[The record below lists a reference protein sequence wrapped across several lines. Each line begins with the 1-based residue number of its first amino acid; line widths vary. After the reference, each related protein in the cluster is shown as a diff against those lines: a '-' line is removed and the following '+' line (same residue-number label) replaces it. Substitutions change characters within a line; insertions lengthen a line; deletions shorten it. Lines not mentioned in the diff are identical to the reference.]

1 MTRQDKNKKRQPHIH
16 RTDSI
21 IPLTVERQH
30 DGTLMLAGGGS
41 TSIDDP
47 IAATRVG
54 GGIIN
59 KARTAPRSAA
69 RSKPEVHLRSKL
81 TKYQQC
87 SPVVHTRNK
96 FKKESRRR
104 TTTQVIT
111 RYFGRRPQ
119 TKTIQAVLLLLTP

>member
-1 MTRQDKNKKRQPHIH
+1 
-16 RTDSI
+16 
-21 IPLTVERQH
+21 
-30 DGTLMLAGGGS
+30 MLAGGGS
-41 TSIDDP
+41 TSIDDL

-87 SPVVHTRNK
+87 SPEVHTRSK

-104 TTTQVIT
+104 TTTQVIWPSAADKNNSSSSSSIDPIT
-111 RYFGRRPQ
+111 ATMVGVGLI
-119 TKTIQAVLLLLTP
+119 KSN

>member
-1 MTRQDKNKKRQPHIH
+1 
-16 RTDSI
+16 
-21 IPLTVERQH
+21 
-30 DGTLMLAGGGS
+30 MLAGGGS
-41 TSIDDP
+41 TSIDDL

-87 SPVVHTRNK
+87 SPEVHTRSK
-96 FKKESRRR
+96 FKKRVQKKNNNSSNLA
-104 TTTQVIT
+104 V
-111 RYFGRRPQ
+111 GRRQ
-119 TKTIQAVLLLLTP
+119 KQFKQFFFY